1 MTDKPEVFDKNT
13 LQKTENKIE
22 NMLENGSLDLPPD
35 YSWSNALHSMWLQLQ
50 DTEDKNGTPVWKSCT
65 KASVMKG
72 LIEMIMQGLDPSKSQ
87 VYPIAYGD
95 TLQMQRSNF
104 GDEALLRRL
113 YDVEDLDA
121 QLIYE
126 GDEVSYTIED
136 GRIFIDSHEQSL
148 KDRLNNEIVAAY
160 ATIRFSNQPF
170 YTALMGIDEI
180 EKAWAQRRGKDKSKA
195 HKNFAGE
202 MAKKTVISR
211 ACKRY
216 NNASDDSAVLSG
228 AEDLSMERAREKQ
241 VKSEKED
248 QGEGELIDIDEDE
261 GPDKEK
267 ERSEETTEAVDEPAE
282 AEDEETPNGDEP
294 AFFEGDE
301 DEIEENRPE

>member
-1 MTDKPEVFDKNT
+1 MSDKPEVFDKDT
-13 LQKTENKIE
+13 LEQTENKLQ
-22 NMLENGSLDLPPD
+22 NMVDNGSLDLPPN

-50 DTEDKNGTPVWKSCT
+50 DTEDKNGNPVWQSCT

-87 VYPIAYGD
+87 VYAIPYGD

-113 YDVEDLDA
+113 YDVEDVNVG
-121 QLIYE
+121 LIYE
-126 GDEVSYTIED
+126 GDEVEYEIKSGQMSIEQH
-136 GRIFIDSHEQSL
+136 SQSL
-148 KDRLNNEIVAAY
+148 KDRLNNQVVAAY
-160 ATIRFSNQPF
+160 AVIKFSDQDNH
-170 YTALMGIDEI
+170 TELMGSDEI
-180 EKAWAQRRGKDKSKA
+180 EQAWSQRRGSDRSKA
-195 HKNFAGE
+195 HKNFYGE
-202 MAKKTVISR
+202 MCKKTVISR

-216 NNASDDSAVLSG
+216 INASDDSAVLSG
-228 AEDLSMERAREKQ
+228 TEDLSTERAHEEQ

-248 QGEGELIDIDEDE
+248 QGEGELIDIKDE
-261 GPDKEK
+261 GTDKTK
-267 ERSEETTEAVDEPAE
+267 EEPEETTEAEDEPAE
-282 AEDEETPNGDEP
+282 TEDKETSDEDEP

>member
-1 MTDKPEVFDKNT
+1 MSDKPEVFDKNT
-13 LQKTENKIE
+13 LQDTEDKLE
-22 NMLENGSLDLPPD
+22 NMLNNGSLDLPPN
-35 YSWSNALHSMWLQLQ
+35 YSWGNALHSAWLELQ
-50 DTEDKNGTPVWKSCT
+50 DTEDKNGNPVWESCT
-65 KASVMKG
+65 KASVMKALLETVMEG
-72 LIEMIMQGLDPSKSQ
+72 LNPSKNQ
-87 VYPIAYGD
+87 VYYIPYGNS
-95 TLQMQRSNF
+95 LQMQRSNF

-170 YTALMGIDEI
+170 YTELMGIDEI
-180 EKAWAQRRGKDKSKA
+180 EKAWGQRRGKDKSKA

-216 NNASDDSAVLSG
+216 INASDDSAVLSG
-228 AEDLSMERAREKQ
+228 TEDL
-241 VKSEKED
+241 
-248 QGEGELIDIDEDE
+248 
-261 GPDKEK
+261 
-267 ERSEETTEAVDEPAE
+267 
-282 AEDEETPNGDEP
+282 
-294 AFFEGDE
+294 
-301 DEIEENRPE
+301 